1 MISQQIISLSLE
13 HGKRNKGVT
22 NLKNTSLKCNL
33 WIPYKIRQETGIKE
47 SCENYR
53 VVAESGIKALNVGHI
68 FQLGWMFDQKG
79 GVVKKKQQTSKQG
92 HLH

>member
-1 MISQQIISLSLE
+1 MISKQIISLSLE

-22 NLKNTSLKCNL
+22 DLKNTSLKCNL
-33 WIPYKIRQETGIKE
+33 WIPHKIRQETGIKE
-47 SCENYR
+47 SCENYK
-53 VVAESGIKALNVGHI
+53 VVAESGVKALNVGHI
-68 FQLGWMFDQKG
+68 FQLGWVLDQKG